1 MALYDC
7 AADDVAER
15 RAAPPSPDCVLLLR
29 RHAIHRATA
38 TWRGAVAATLAAV
51 VAAFAFWRR
60 HQSRPRAVSDDTQMA
75 KAL

>member
-1 MALYDC
+1 MLHVQMVNVFTLTSYFDS
-7 AADDVAER
+7 
-15 RAAPPSPDCVLLLR
+15 SPNSSRVSMQ
-29 RHAIHRATA
+29 
-38 TWRGAVAATLAAV
+38 V